1 MKWISSLVLLIG
13 AYGCSSGLLVVT
25 NDSMSVEPTMAT
37 VVETMPN
44 EKESDMKLLI
54 KIDDSAFTATL
65 QDNQATQALIDHLST
80 GSITLTLDDYGGF
93 EKVGDLGFAL
103 PHQDQHYSTGQGD
116 IVLYQGDQIVM
127 FYGHNAWEYTLLAH
141 VDDLS
146 GWDKALGNGSI
157 TVELSL
163 VEE

>member
-1 MKWISSLVLLIG
+1 MKWISSLVLLIV
-13 AYGCSSGLLVVT
+13 AYGCSSGLLVET
-25 NDSMSVEPTMAT
+25 NDSMSVEPTMT
-37 VVETMPN
+37 TLVETMPN

-54 KIDDSAFTATL
+54 QIDDSAFTATL
-65 QDNQATQALIDHLST
+65 QNNQATNALIDHLST

-103 PHQDQHYSTGQGD
+103 PHQDQHYSTADD

-146 GWDKALGNGSI
+146 GWDRALGNGSI
-157 TVELSL
+157 TAELSL